1 MGIDIEARYFD
12 KLRRS
17 ALISCR
23 ELSIKLDFNV
33 NIYAEFLATLAQAF
47 LLLNI
52 YPDLLYFVYPL
63 ALYKRSFHTLFRKVF
78 FCLLVL
84 QA

>member
-1 MGIDIEARYFD
+1 MM
-12 KLRRS
+12 LVVC
-17 ALISCR
+17 LCR
-23 ELSIKLDFNV
+23 ELSIKLVFNV
-33 NIYAEFLATLAQAF
+33 NIFAEFLATLAQAF

-84 QA
+84 

>member
-1 MGIDIEARYFD
+1 
-12 KLRRS
+12 
-17 ALISCR
+17 
-23 ELSIKLDFNV
+23 LDFNV

-78 FCLLVL
+78 FCLKEMSKNKKTSRNKVL
-84 QA
+84 RGFFEYL

>member
-33 NIYAEFLATLAQAF
+33 NIYFRSIVIVTQAF
-47 LLLNI
+47 
-52 YPDLLYFVYPL
+52 
-63 ALYKRSFHTLFRKVF
+63 
-78 FCLLVL
+78 
-84 QA
+84 